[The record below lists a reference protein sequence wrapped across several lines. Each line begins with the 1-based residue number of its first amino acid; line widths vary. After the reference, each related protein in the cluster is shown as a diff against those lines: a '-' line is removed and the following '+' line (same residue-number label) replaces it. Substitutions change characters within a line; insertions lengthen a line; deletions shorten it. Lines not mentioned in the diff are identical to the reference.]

1 MNISSNNMKWF
12 SGYSL
17 MNRLLS
23 QKNGNKTSTSSQMGA
38 AISGGVKYR
47 HSNQYY
53 NEDGVPFHSKEEAD
67 RCIKGTNGN
76 WKKIVSVSD
85 EVKAELAEVVKQD
98 FIATNGWGKPDGSKK
113 PDVINKYLSTI
124 PSTQRNSVAWTLQ
137 RMAGDYA
144 TRMEK
149 LVRENNPGWKP
160 GDAFDTS
167 ILDQLDGTL
176 GGVDFRA

>member
-1 MNISSNNMKWF
+1 MNINNM
-12 SGYSL
+12 SSL
-17 MNRLLS
+17 MNRLF
-23 QKNGNKTSTSSQMGA
+23 SQMNRNKV
-38 AISGGVKYR
+38 AIPNRTNSNVNEGVKYK
-47 HSNQYY
+47 HSYLYY
-53 NEDGVPFHSKEEAD
+53 DENGVPFHSKEEAD

-85 EVKAELAEVVKQD
+85 EVKVKLAEAVKQD
-98 FIATNGWGKPDGSKK
+98 FISTNGLGKPEGSQK
-113 PDVINKYLSTI
+113 PEVINKYLNTI
-124 PSTQRNSVAWTLQ
+124 SSKQRNSAAWTLQ

-176 GGVDFRA
+176 GGVDFKA

>member
-1 MNISSNNMKWF
+1 MNISSNNMKGL
-12 SGYSL
+12 SQYSL
-17 MNRLLS
+17 LNKLFSQRNR
-23 QKNGNKTSTSSQMGA
+23 NKTGTSNQIGA
-38 AISGGVKYR
+38 AVSGGVKYK
-47 HSNQYY
+47 HNNQYY

-85 EVKAELAEVVKQD
+85 EIKAELAEVVKQD
-98 FIATNGWGKPDGSKK
+98 FITTNGWGKPDGSKK

-124 PSTQRNSVAWTLQ
+124 PSTQRNSAAWTLQ

-144 TRMEK
+144 TRLEK
-149 LVRENNPGWKP
+149 LVKENNPNWKP

-176 GGVDFRA
+176 GGIDFKA

>member
-1 MNISSNNMKWF
+1 MNINSNNTKWF

-17 MNRLLS
+17 MNRLFS
-23 QKNGNKTSTSSQMGA
+23 QKNGNKAGVSNQAGA
-38 AISGGVKYR
+38 NISGKVKYR

-85 EVKAELAEVVKQD
+85 EVKVNLAEVVKRD
-98 FIATNGWGKPDGSKK
+98 FISTNGKSIPEGTKRN
-113 PDVINKYLSTI
+113 DVINKYLSTL
-124 PSTQRNSVAWTLQ
+124 PSKQRSSASWTLDQ
-137 RMAGDYA
+137 MAGDYA
-144 TRMEK
+144 TRLEK
-149 LVRENNPGWKP
+149 LVKENNPNWKP

-176 GGVDFRA
+176 GGIDFKA

>member
-1 MNISSNNMKWF
+1 MNISSNNMRGF
-12 SGYSL
+12 SQYSL
-17 MNRLLS
+17 LNKLFS
-23 QKNGNKTSTSSQMGA
+23 QKNGNKAGTSNQAGA
-38 AISGGVKYR
+38 AISGGVKHK
-47 HSNQYY
+47 HSNMYY
-53 NEDGVPFHSKEEAD
+53 DENGIPWMSKEQAD
-67 RCIKGTNGN
+67 RCITGRSD

-113 PDVINKYLSTI
+113 PDVINKYLNTI
-124 PSTQRNSVAWTLQ
+124 PSTQRNSAAWTLQ

-176 GGVDFRA
+176 GGVDFKA